1 MMQWDFTFEHQLEME
16 HEEGREE
23 GREEERLRAIQNMI
37 RYEISKEQILQDYSE
52 EEYERAQ
59 ASRIA
64 IR

>member
-1 MMQWDFTFEHQLEME
+1 
-16 HEEGREE
+16 
-23 GREEERLRAIQNMI
+23 MI